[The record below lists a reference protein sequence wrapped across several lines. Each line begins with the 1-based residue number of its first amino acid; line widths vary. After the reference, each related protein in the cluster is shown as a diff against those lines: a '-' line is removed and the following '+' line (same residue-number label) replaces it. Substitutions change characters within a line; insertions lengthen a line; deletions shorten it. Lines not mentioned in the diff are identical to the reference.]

1 MVASHHK
8 EAMMR
13 VPVMPLVALAATVL
27 GGCRM
32 SGPVGDHPGT
42 MAPSR
47 EPALISETTREVLT
61 KRAPDTL
68 IARDGSSCRVATDVY
83 AATAP
88 GSQFRCPWVP
98 GNATSDSSGANRE

>member
-1 MVASHHK
+1 
-8 EAMMR
+8 MR
-13 VPVMPLVALAATVL
+13 LSSTLSLALAVSAL
-27 GGCRM
+27 CGCRLN
-32 SGPVGDHPGT
+32 GPVGDHPGT

-68 IARDGSSCRVATDVY
+68 IARDGSSCRVGADVF

-98 GNATSDSSGANRE
+98 APEGSGSSASLIAPRD